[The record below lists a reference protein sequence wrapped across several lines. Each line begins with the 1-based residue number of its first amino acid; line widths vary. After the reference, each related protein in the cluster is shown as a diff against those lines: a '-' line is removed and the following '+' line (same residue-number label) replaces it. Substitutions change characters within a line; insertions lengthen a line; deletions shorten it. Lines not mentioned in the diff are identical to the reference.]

1 MSDAPDNA
9 WLQDVINRAKASA
22 LPLLVRSFVDDCVIT
37 DAGLC
42 ERRDPDEVD
51 NEIVSM
57 VDAIELSLLSL
68 TGDITEKKI
77 RNALRSVSEPYAESI
92 GAKWESVADAI
103 IGTLEQLPPDPKNH
117 VFDSWGRR

>member
-1 MSDAPDNA
+1 MSEPTNKPTNNT
-9 WLQDVINRAKASA
+9 WLQEAIARAKQSA
-22 LPLLVRSFVDDCVIT
+22 LPLLVLSFHD
-37 DAGLC
+37 G
-42 ERRDPDEVD
+42 DPDDAVD
-51 NEIVSM
+51 VAAAM

-68 TGDITEKKI
+68 TGVITEEKL